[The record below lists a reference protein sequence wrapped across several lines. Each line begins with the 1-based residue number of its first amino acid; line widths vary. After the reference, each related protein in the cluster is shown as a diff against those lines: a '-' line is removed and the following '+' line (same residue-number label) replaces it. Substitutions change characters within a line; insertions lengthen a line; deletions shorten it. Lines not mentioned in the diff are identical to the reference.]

1 MIMADHLYDQVP
13 LFRSRLTFK
22 PLVEA
27 WEHIVQQ
34 DPHAHTCAAM
44 ARRFRAHPALLEPI
58 DDYDLLQEHGALVQD
73 AMATIFPASLSLHP
87 SLGAAAVPFSNR
99 VVYASAYFRTLFMKE
114 GNNYLLPLD
123 QQVEENIRKAEIH
136 LAYKLILQQFYSMD
150 LHGGHSFICAYPD
163 PVQEI
168 HNYFELA
175 WDPQF
180 MTISSCIELPQ
191 LPQAIQHNCHHV
203 DDLERFPQLRDL
215 LPLEEFIFDGLLLI
229 HIEEVTERE
238 TVQRIRELL
247 LGEDVWEQPGSFDL
261 FTQQV
266 RYLLQWKVLKLG
278 VSIFEP
284 YEQLSLAAPQLVGLL
299 FRGFDHP
306 AYKEEL
312 SAILQAH
319 FTDAPHYIW
328 TRTTKAANRLEEH
341 LHKTP
346 WDSVVLIAL
355 EIKGVCMGFLEVYG
369 EQKGGPSHKV
379 IARLQTVAELLKAS
393 LEKCQHQL
401 QNKIN
406 RLVMDHFTAV
416 QSSVEWRFNEAAKNY
431 FFHLQQGSRPQME
444 RIVFRQVYPL
454 YGSIDIRNSS
464 GERNKAVQQDML
476 HQLQWIRTILQ
487 KARKAARFPLLDQ
500 LLMKASQQT
509 QSIENYLFINDEQSV
524 YGFLKLEAA
533 QILHQLKDIAP
544 ACREDIDAYFA
555 AVDPETQ
562 TINTHQMLY
571 EESVTRINNH
581 IAHLL
586 EEEQLDIQENY
597 PHYFER
603 FVTDGVEFNMYIGQ
617 SIAPEKPFNLLHL
630 KNLRLWQLSFLV
642 RIAREIHRLA
652 PQLAVPMNTT
662 QLVLVYSDPISIS
675 FRTAERKF
683 DVDGVYNAR
692 YEVVKKRIDKALVH
706 TTNQRLTQPGHIAVV
721 YSGGEEEREYLQY
734 FQYLQNTGKV
744 EGEPEQL
751 DLDELQGV
759 SGLKALRAQV
769 VLEEP
774 VPTPEEKQV
783 SQL

>member
-1 MIMADHLYDQVP
+1 MAAHLYDRVP
-13 LFRSRLTFK
+13 LFRSRLSFK
-22 PLVEA
+22 PLVAA
-27 WEHIVQQ
+27 WEQIAQM
-34 DPHAHTCAAM
+34 DPRAHTSAAM
-44 ARRFRAHPALLEPI
+44 ARRFHAHPPLLEPI
-58 DDYDLLQEHGALVQD
+58 DDYALLQEHEGLVQD
-73 AMATIFPASLSLHP
+73 AMATIFPASLNLNSSL
-87 SLGAAAVPFSNR
+87 AAAAEPFSNR
-99 VVYASAYFRTLFMKE
+99 VIYASTYFRTLFMKE

-123 QQVEENIRKAEIH
+123 SHVEENIRKAEIH
-136 LAYKLILQQFYSMD
+136 LAYKLILQQFYAMD
-150 LHGGHSFICAYPD
+150 LHGGLSFICAYPD
-163 PVQEI
+163 PDQEI
-168 HNYFELA
+168 YNYFELA

-180 MTISSCIELPQ
+180 MTISNCIDLPP
-191 LPQAIQHNCHHV
+191 LPQAIVHHCHHV
-203 DDLERFPQLRDL
+203 DDLERFPELRDL

-238 TVQRIRELL
+238 TMQQLRELL
-247 LGEDVWEQPGSFDL
+247 LDEDIWEQPGSFDL
-261 FTQQV
+261 FGQQV

-278 VSIFEP
+278 VCTFEP
-284 YEQLSLAAPQLVGLL
+284 YDQLHLAAPQLQGLL
-299 FRGFDHP
+299 FHGFDHP

-312 SAILQAH
+312 STILQAH
-319 FTDAPHYIW
+319 FADAPHYIW
-328 TRTTKAANRLEEH
+328 TRNTKAANRLDEH
-341 LHKTP
+341 LHQTP
-346 WDSVVLIAL
+346 WNTVILTAL
-355 EIKGVCMGFLEVYG
+355 EIEGACIGFLEVYG
-369 EQKGGPSHKV
+369 ERQDVPSHKV
-379 IARLQTVAELLKAS
+379 FARLQAVAELLRTS
-393 LEKCQHQL
+393 LEKCQHHL

-431 FFHLQQGSRPQME
+431 FFHLQQGGRPQME
-444 RIVFRQVYPL
+444 RIIFRQVYPL

-487 KARKAARFPLLDQ
+487 KARKASRFPLLDQ
-500 LLMKASQQT
+500 LLLKASQQT
-509 QSIENYLFINDEQSV
+509 HSIENYLFINDEQSV
-524 YGFLKLEAA
+524 YAFLKLEAA
-533 QILHQLKDIAP
+533 QMLHQLKDIAP
-544 ACREDIDAYFA
+544 SCREDIDAYFA

-562 TINTHQMLY
+562 TINTHQTLY

-586 EEEQLDIQENY
+586 EEEQLTIQENY

-603 FVTDGVEFNMYIGQ
+603 FMTDGVEFNMYIGQ
-617 SIAPEKPFNLLHL
+617 SIAPGKPFNLLHL
-630 KNLRLWQLSFLV
+630 KNLRLWQLSFLI

-706 TTNQRLTQPGHIAVV
+706 TTSQRLTQPGHIAVV

-734 FQYLQNTGKV
+734 FQYLQNTGHI

-751 DLDELQGV
+751 ELEELQGV

-774 VPTPEEKQV
+774 VTTPEEKQV